1 MQLSSNIRTKNIPAR
16 TGNCH
21 VSPKLA
27 EALPYEEAQ
36 LKGMFMRFDENGD
49 GRLSKEELRK
59 AFKGLGSHVPGL
71 QAFFVLF
78 STDRNGD
85 GTIND
90 DELDILVKYALKFGY
105 SLK

>member
-1 MQLSSNIRTKNIPAR
+1 MKLSSNIHTKNIPAR
-16 TGNCH
+16 TVNC
-21 VSPKLA
+21 
-27 EALPYEEAQ
+27 LPYEEAQ

-71 QAFFVLF
+71 QAFFALF
-78 STDRNGD
+78 CTDRNGD

-105 SLK
+105 SIK